1 MKRTYERCCEG
12 RGPSYISDGW
22 GWVEN
27 GFGEKLLVELP
38 SSPEEPEAPNE
49 TLVDTYA
56 QAERQHKSRLRTMVS
71 KSIFAIK

>member
-1 MKRTYERCCEG
+1 MERTYGGCCEG
-12 RGPSYISDGW
+12 CGPSYLSDGW

-38 SSPEEPEAPNE
+38 SSLEEPEAPNE
-49 TLVDTYA
+49 TLVDTYD
-56 QAERQHKSRLRTMVS
+56 QAERQRRSRLRTMVS